1 MPCGSGA
8 QSRYASAALR
18 QATDRVV
25 RAGIGARNVALNVE
39 AYGLGRFVAEGLLD
53 GQAVADALAAA
64 AITAGLAPREV
75 EATLRSALAARGL
88 L

>member
-1 MPCGSGA
+1 VLRHA
-8 QSRYASAALR
+8 TERVAL
-18 QATDRVV
+18 
-25 RAGIGARNVALNVE
+25 AGIGTRNVTLNTE

-75 EATLRSALAARGL
+75 LATLRSALAGRGPQ
-88 L
+88 